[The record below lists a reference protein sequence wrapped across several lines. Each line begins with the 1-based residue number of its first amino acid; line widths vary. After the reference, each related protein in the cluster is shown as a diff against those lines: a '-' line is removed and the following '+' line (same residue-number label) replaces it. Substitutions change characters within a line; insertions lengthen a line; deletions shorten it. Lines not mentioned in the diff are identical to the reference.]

1 MRVYAVRTP
10 KGYLNRQFLHVADR
24 QDMPGLWRRKGF
36 AHRAANRFNHKYP
49 TIQGAGPSAVVVA
62 FDLVEVP
69 SEDSVAFDVATE
81 DEGRDFKRLSFC
93 CPKCGGAY
101 WGTVGFNPAT
111 GARGYGHCN
120 TLNCRFFW
128 ERSKERDAELGIR

>member
-49 TIQGAGPSAVVVA
+49 TIPGTGPSAVVVA
-62 FDLVEVP
+62 FDLVE
-69 SEDSVAFDVATE
+69 VATE

-93 CPKCGGAY
+93 CPKCGGSR
-101 WGTVGFNPAT
+101 WGTVGAT
-111 GARGYGHCN
+111 GPRDEWMGHCN
-120 TLNCRFFW
+120 TLGCKFIW
-128 ERSKERDAELGIR
+128 PRSATRDAELGVC